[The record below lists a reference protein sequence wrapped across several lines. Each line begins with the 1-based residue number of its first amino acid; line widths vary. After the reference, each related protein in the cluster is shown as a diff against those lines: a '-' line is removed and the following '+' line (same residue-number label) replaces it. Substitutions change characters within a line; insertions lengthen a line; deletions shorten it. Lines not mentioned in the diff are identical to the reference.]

1 MCVVS
6 LSGDPRVRL
15 EGALLAFPALARRL
29 RRAQPTSE
37 ERGGVSVMR
46 LLRRV
51 TRANVALVGDASG
64 SVDAITG
71 HGLALAFRQAE
82 MLAEALETWKPA
94 IYEAAHR
101 KLILRQWSW
110 AQMLLTLSSSDGLRG
125 VVMRA
130 LSWKP
135 CIYARLLSAHTA
147 S

>member
-1 MCVVS
+1 
-6 LSGDPRVRL
+6 
-15 EGALLAFPALARRL
+15 
-29 RRAQPTSE
+29 
-37 ERGGVSVMR
+37 MR

-71 HGLALAFRQAE
+71 HGLALAFRQAKV
-82 MLAEALETWKPA
+82 LAEALEASKPA

-101 KLILRQWSW
+101 GLMFQQWMW
-110 AQMLLTLSSSDGLRG
+110 ARLLLALSSSDNLRG

-135 CIYARLLSAHTA
+135 RVYGRLLSTHIAG
-147 S
+147 